1 MSLPR
6 LLETYF
12 PFPGWFNSQPR
23 PQPTLD
29 DFPVHTT
36 EKLRFADTDRNGHV
50 SNAVFAVC
58 CQNARMELLHDK
70 SRVPLS
76 IDAQFVVAR
85 LMLEFLREMHWPGTV
100 EIGTR
105 IDYVGSSSVT
115 MAQSLFLEGSRVA
128 SATSTVVLMDRSTRR
143 ATPFPHETATA
154 LRALAS
160 GAHHLKPRHNGAA
173 IAVIKGTS
181 KE

>member
-6 LLETYF
+6 MPDAYLAF
-12 PFPGWFNSQPR
+12 SARFNPR
-23 PQPTLD
+23 PQATLD
-29 DFPVHTT
+29 DYPIRTS

-58 CQNARMELLHDK
+58 CQNARMELLHDR

-85 LMLEFLREMHWPGTV
+85 LTLEFVKEMHWPGTV

-105 IDYVGSSSVT
+105 LDRVGSSSVT
-115 MAQSLFLEGSRVA
+115 ISQSLFLEGSCVA
-128 SATSTVVLMDRSTRR
+128 NATSTVVLVDRSTRR
-143 ATPFPHETATA
+143 ATPLPEETASA
-154 LRALAS
+154 LRALTDSGPRADGRRS
-160 GAHHLKPRHNGAA
+160 GAAA
-173 IAVIKGTS
+173 PEINDIG